1 MRSSDSMQSALVFA
15 VLLVQPRV
23 ALPDDAPDGDQQ
35 VPLPQWI
42 WCDGDPESSVEFR
55 SSLLVDVGTQQA
67 DLRFLGDFCA
77 VEIKLNDVLVV
88 GVDDFS
94 PFVELDVLRFLRQG
108 DNEIVISARRSEGPS
123 AVAVEIELTDVD
135 GTRRSLVTDASWLA
149 SVDDQPRGVAES
161 HGEVSPELWG
171 RNGRSIEISPFDNY
185 EQWRLA
191 SGEEADAGGRFWTAP
206 GFELDLV
213 CTAEEDE
220 GSWVSL
226 AFDPRGRVVIAR
238 EDKGLL
244 RFTFDRPGGQ
254 VVNRELVN
262 DTLEECRGLLFVGDD
277 LYANANNSKGVYRLA
292 DTSGDSPLGAPQL
305 IREFAGNV
313 GHGRNQITLGPD
325 GRIYSICGDAVDL
338 PQGVLDRTS
347 PFREARRGPAPREGF
362 VTAYDPQTEE
372 WELFCAGMRNPF
384 GIAFNSDGEAFT
396 YDADA
401 EFDMGAPWYRPTR
414 ILHLT
419 SGADFGWRAVTKQ
432 WPPYDPDRPDFALPV
447 FDVGKGSPTAVE
459 FGYGSDFP
467 PQYRHALF
475 VLDWAYGR
483 VLAVHFKPRGAS
495 YVAQAETFL
504 QGQPLNVCGLD
515 FGPDGA
521 MYLVTGGRGTQSGLY
536 RVRWS
541 GGASSDN
548 RESTHAVRRIEYS
561 ETMRLLRR
569 SLEHSNARPDRA
581 ELDSIWQQLD
591 SDDPALR
598 YAARTALEHL
608 PVEEWRD
615 RALDETR
622 TTASLEALTALA
634 RNGDAGDLGEIV
646 DGTLRH
652 DFSEMSLSQQLT
664 MLGVWQLCRLVDP
677 AALDEHRNTLIPLLL
692 PAVTAQ
698 KAQRISPCGNGER
711 LRREAARL
719 LRQLDAPGLVEL
731 LIARLVNS
739 ETQEDRLHYLF
750 LLRDVGEGWTAQSRR
765 VFFTELQ
772 KAGRFVRGEGMPGFL
787 AAIREAAVTGLS
799 DKERDELTE
808 LLEAEATDAP
818 AVDRPRPVVRQWTV
832 DDVDE
837 LLREPDAGPDARHGE
852 VLFRD
857 ALCSRCHRVGAT
869 GPAAG
874 PDLTFVGRR
883 FGRRDI
889 LLSILEPDRVVAE
902 NYRNVEVVTKDGR
915 VITGRAVVA
924 GDYRSQTLKIATD
937 PLRPGEVVEIE
948 KPEIDLHRLAR
959 TSPMPKGLLNPF
971 TAEEIRDLLA
981 YLESGLQPAAVDD
994 DASGVE

>member
-1 MRSSDSMQSALVFA
+1 MRSSDSMQLLLLVS
-15 VLLVQPRV
+15 VLLVQPRES
-23 ALPDDAPDGDQQ
+23 LPDDASQSDPQ

-42 WCDGDPESSVEFR
+42 WCDGDPESAVEFR
-55 SSLLVDVGTQQA
+55 SSLTVDVGTQQA
-67 DLRFLGDFCA
+67 DLRVLGDFCA
-77 VEIKLNDVLVV
+77 VEIALNRASVV
-88 GVDDFS
+88 IVDDFS
-94 PFVELDVLRFLRQG
+94 PFVELDVLGFLQQG
-108 DNEIVISARRSEGPS
+108 ENEIEITARRSDGPS
-123 AVAVEIELTDVD
+123 AVAFEIELTGVD
-135 GTRRSLVTDASWLA
+135 GTRRSLVTDSTWLV
-149 SVDDQPRGVAES
+149 SVDGQPRGTAKP

-191 SGEEADAGGRFWTAP
+191 SGDEADSGGRFWTAP

-213 CTAEEDE
+213 RTAEEDE
-220 GSWVSL
+220 GSWVSM
-226 AFDPRGRVVIAR
+226 AFDPRGRAVIAR

-244 RFTFDRPGGQ
+244 RFTFDRPGGR
-254 VVNRELVN
+254 VINRELVN

-292 DTSGDSPLGAPQL
+292 DAGGDGPLEDPLL
-305 IREFAGNV
+305 IRAFSGNV
-313 GHGRNQITLGPD
+313 GHGRNQIALGPD

-338 PQGVLDRTS
+338 PQGILDHTS

-362 VTAYDPQTEE
+362 VTAYDPQTGE
-372 WELFCAGMRNPF
+372 WEMFCAGMRNPF

-447 FDVGKGSPTAVE
+447 FDVGKGSPTAAA
-459 FGYGSDFP
+459 FGYGSSFP
-467 PQYRHALF
+467 PRYRNALF

-483 VLAVHFKPRGAS
+483 VLAVHLEPRGAC

-515 FGPDGA
+515 FGPEGA
-521 MYLVTGGRGTQSGLY
+521 MYLVTGGRGTKSGLY
-536 RVRWS
+536 RVKWA
-541 GGASSDN
+541 GGDSPDDRKSS
-548 RESTHAVRRIEYS
+548 HAMRRVVYS
-561 ETMRLLRR
+561 ETQRQLRR
-569 SLEHSNARPDRA
+569 SLEQLNVRPDRA

-608 PVEEWRD
+608 PVEKWRG
-615 RALDETR
+615 RAVDESR
-622 TTASLEALTALA
+622 TTASLTALTALA
-634 RNGDAGDLGEIV
+634 RNGDGGDLGVIV
-646 DGTLRH
+646 EATLRH
-652 DFSEMSLSQQLT
+652 EFAEMSLSQQLS

-677 AALDEHRNTLIPLLL
+677 AALDEQRDTIIAVIVPV
-692 PAVTAQ
+692 VTAR
-698 KAQRISPCGNGER
+698 KVERISPCGDGER

-719 LRQLDAPGLVEL
+719 LRQLDAPRLVEM
-731 LIARLVNS
+731 LITRLVNS

-750 LLRDVGEGWTAQSRR
+750 LLRDVEEGWTTRSRR

-772 KAGRFVRGEGMPGFL
+772 KAGQFVRGEGMPGFL
-787 AAIREAAVTGLS
+787 AAIREAAASRLT
-799 DKERDELTE
+799 DRERDEFAE
-808 LLEAEATDAP
+808 LLQAETIDAP
-818 AVDRPRPVVRQWTV
+818 PAERPRPVVRQWTA
-832 DDVDE
+832 DDLDE
-837 LLREPDAGPDARHGE
+837 LLSAPQASPSAERGE
-852 VLFRD
+852 VVFRD

-874 PDLTFVGRR
+874 PDLTFVSRR
-883 FGRRDI
+883 FSRKDI

-902 NYRNVEVVTKDGR
+902 HYRNVEVVTRDGR
-915 VITGRAVVA
+915 VVTGRPVVA
-924 GDYRSQTLKIATD
+924 GDYRTQTLQIATD

-948 KPEIDLHRLAR
+948 KPEIDMHRLAR
-959 TSPMPKGLLNPF
+959 TSPMPKGLLDSFAAN
-971 TAEEIRDLLA
+971 EIRDLLE
-981 YLESGLQPAAVDD
+981 YLVSGLQSAAVHD
-994 DASGVE
+994 DASGDE